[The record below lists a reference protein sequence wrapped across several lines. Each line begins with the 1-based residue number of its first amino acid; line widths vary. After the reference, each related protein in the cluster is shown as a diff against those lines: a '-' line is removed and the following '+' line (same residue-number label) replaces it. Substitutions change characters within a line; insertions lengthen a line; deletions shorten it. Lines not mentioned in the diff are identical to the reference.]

1 MKFSAAAISIFAA
14 TAAMAVPLGHEHN
27 IHKRDVVTEVVHQ
40 TLVYYQ
46 KQVVYVDQNGS
57 PYSTGVQVVSTA
69 VSEAQPEPTSEAAA
83 VSTSVDVAQ
92 DVVTSETYVAPSRT
106 SVPESSAPTSTQQPE
121 PTTTSSEAAPTT
133 SSEAAPTT
141 SSEAAPTTSS
151 ETPST
156 TLAVETS
163 SSASPIEDT
172 IAAVTSSEA
181 ASSTSAAPSAS
192 SSSAS
197 SSGGSGSGS
206 NSGDGT
212 YYDTGLGACGITS
225 SDSDFIVAISHERFD
240 AVNTGNPNNNPLCG
254 KKITAYRGDKSVEVT
269 VVDRCPGCDKNSL
282 DFSPAAYDVLGT
294 EAEGRIPI
302 TWDFQ

>member
-121 PTTTSSEAAPTT
+121 PTTS

>member
-121 PTTTSSEAAPTT
+121 PTTT

-269 VVDRCPGCDKNSL
+269 VVDRCPG
-282 DFSPAAYDVLGT
+282 
-294 EAEGRIPI
+294 
-302 TWDFQ
+302 

>member
-121 PTTTSSEAAPTT
+121 PTTS

-225 SDSDFIVAISHERFD
+225 TDSDFIVAISHERFD

>member
-133 SSEAAPTT
+133 SSEA
-141 SSEAAPTTSS
+141 
-151 ETPST
+151 PST

-192 SSSAS
+192 SSSTS

>member
-151 ETPST
+151 EAPST

-254 KKITAYRGDKSVEVT
+254 KEITAYRGDKSVKVT

-282 DFSPAAYDVLGT
+282 DFSPAAYNVLGT

-302 TWDFQ
+302 TWDFE

>member
-141 SSEAAPTTSS
+141 SSETS
-151 ETPST
+151 ST

>member
-106 SVPESSAPTSTQQPE
+106 SVPESSAPT
-121 PTTTSSEAAPTT
+121 
-133 SSEAAPTT
+133 
-141 SSEAAPTTSS
+141 
-151 ETPST
+151 
-156 TLAVETS
+156 LY
-163 SSASPIEDT
+163 
-172 IAAVTSSEA
+172 
-181 ASSTSAAPSAS
+181 SAARAHHH
-192 SSSAS
+192 
-197 SSGGSGSGS
+197 
-206 NSGDGT
+206 
-212 YYDTGLGACGITS
+212 L
-225 SDSDFIVAISHERFD
+225 F
-240 AVNTGNPNNNPLCG
+240 
-254 KKITAYRGDKSVEVT
+254 
-269 VVDRCPGCDKNSL
+269 
-282 DFSPAAYDVLGT
+282 
-294 EAEGRIPI
+294 
-302 TWDFQ
+302 

>member
-121 PTTTSSEAAPTT
+121 PTTSSSEAAPTT
-133 SSEAAPTT
+133 SSEA
-141 SSEAAPTTSS
+141 
-151 ETPST
+151 PST

-163 SSASPIEDT
+163 SSASSIEDT

-225 SDSDFIVAISHERFD
+225 TDSDFIVAISHERFD

>member
-121 PTTTSSEAAPTT
+121 PTTSSSEAAPTT
-133 SSEAAPTT
+133 SSEA
-141 SSEAAPTTSS
+141 
-151 ETPST
+151 PST

-163 SSASPIEDT
+163 SSASSIEDT

-225 SDSDFIVAISHERFD
+225 TDSDFIVAISHERFD

-269 VVDRCPGCDKNSL
+269 VVDRCPG
-282 DFSPAAYDVLGT
+282 YDVLGT

>member
-121 PTTTSSEAAPTT
+121 PTTSSSEAAPTT

-141 SSEAAPTTSS
+141 SSEA
-151 ETPST
+151 PST

-163 SSASPIEDT
+163 SSASSIEDT

-225 SDSDFIVAISHERFD
+225 TDSDFIVAISHERFD